1 MKDVIKIII
10 TREIVYRGKK
20 QPISVLSKHSNIK
33 VEVKCPKC
41 KEVRSVH
48 YKSICKAG
56 HHFCLKCIR
65 QIKQRKYLNIGD
77 NYGNLAIINPSKKSG
92 FSICRC
98 ECGNEVEVY
107 NYNLKIG
114 KTQSCGCLRQENL
127 QNIERP
133 KGENHGM
140 WKGGVSTERERFMQ
154 TKEYKDW
161 RISVFERDN
170 FTCQKCG
177 QVGYDLNA
185 HHIKNYADNE
195 DCRTD
200 IDNGT
205 TLCEECHR
213 LFHSTYGIQNNNEL
227 QFEEFLDTY

>member
-1 MKDVIKIII
+1 MISIII
-10 TREIVYRGKK
+10 TKTILYRG
-20 QPISVLSKHSNIK
+20 QERPISVLSKNSNIK
-33 VEVKCPKC
+33 VDVICPIC
-41 KEVRSVH
+41 KEQRVAY
-48 YKSICKAG
+48 YKSLCKAG
-56 HHFCLKCIR
+56 HCMCQKCA
-65 QIKQRKYLNIGD
+65 IKTKRRKYLVIGD
-77 NYGNLAIINPSKKSG
+77 VYGRLTVKNHSEKSG
-92 FSICRC
+92 FSICKC
-98 ECGNEVEVY
+98 ECGNDVEVY
-107 NYNLKIG
+107 NYNLSSQ
-114 KTQSCGCLRQENL
+114 KTKSCGCLKSKNFK
-127 QNIERP
+127 NTI
-133 KGENHGM
+133 KVTGENHGM

-161 RISVFERDN
+161 RMSVFERDN